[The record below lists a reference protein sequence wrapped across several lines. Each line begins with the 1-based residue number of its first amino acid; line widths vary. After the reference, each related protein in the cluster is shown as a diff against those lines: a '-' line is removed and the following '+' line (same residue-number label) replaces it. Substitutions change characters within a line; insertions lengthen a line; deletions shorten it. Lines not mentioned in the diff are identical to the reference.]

1 MADILKLIT
10 AKDRVEFSENY
21 TYDREFVTAP
31 LFNTKKTDNF
41 KVEVARLV
49 EGANLP
55 VMAQFHALDAEARIG
70 DRANYSKME
79 YEKLLIKEKL
89 NQTERIAVLLGNR
102 PTDEEVVDF
111 IYDDMANLTAR
122 VLTRAELA
130 NNQVLATGQLHI
142 EENNYVTSVDYGYP
156 SANNTAF
163 TGWSDP
169 EHDIVADLNAIIA
182 KAKAKGKK
190 ITRALTSGKIVGYM
204 VANKGLK
211 GFFEKAGVLLTEQRL
226 LQWVYDNFGI
236 AFVTNDEVYK
246 TSAND
251 KTTHRFFPENKISFF
266 GGNGYIG
273 EGLYGE
279 TPEELMLNG
288 VVSKGNVA
296 ITQWQANDP
305 AAIWTK
311 ASAIYLPVIAD
322 IEGLFIATVAK

>member
-31 LFNTKKTDNF
+31 LFNAKKTDNF

-89 NQTERIAVLLGNR
+89 NQTERIAILLGNR
-102 PTDEEVVDF
+102 PTDEEIVDF

-130 NNQVLATGQLHI
+130 NNQVLATGQLQI
-142 EENNYVTSVDYGYP
+142 QENNYVTSVDYGYP

-169 EHDIVADLNAIIA
+169 DHDIVADLNAIIA

-204 VANKGLK
+204 LANKGLK

-251 KTTHRFFPENKISFF
+251 TTTHRFFPENKISFF

-296 ITQWQANDP
+296 ITQWQASDP

-322 IEGLFIATVAK
+322 IEGLFIATVSK

>member
-102 PTDEEVVDF
+102 PTDQEIVDF
-111 IYDDMANLTAR
+111 VYDDMANLTAR

-130 NNQVLATGQLHI
+130 NNQVLATGQLQI
-142 EENNYVTSVDYGYP
+142 QENNYVTSVDYGYP
-156 SANNTAF
+156 TANNTAL

-169 EHDIVADLNAIIA
+169 DHDIVADLNAIIA

-204 VANKGLK
+204 VANNGLK

-251 KTTHRFFPENKISFF
+251 TTTHRFFPENKISFF

-296 ITQWQANDP
+296 ITQWQASDP

-322 IEGLFIATVAK
+322 IEGLFIATVSK